1 MQRKLASWKS
11 NNISL
16 AGRITLCKSALSTI
30 PLYPMQST
38 ILPKG
43 ICMEIEKICRRFI
56 WGMKEGRGKTHLL
69 NWRTLCRPKVEG
81 GLGLRRMQ
89 DMNKAFTMKLTWG
102 ILNNNSSLWVEFLKA
117 KYAKTQTQITEV
129 QATSRD
135 SSLWKAICKIWP
147 QVRFWTDNWLDGFGP
162 LINHSIQEVPV
173 NMINLTV
180 ADMAN
185 DGKHR
190 CWDKFARTLPL
201 QLVMILAGCP
211 PPA

>member
-1 MQRKLASWKS
+1 MGG
-11 NNISL
+11 ISE
-16 AGRITLCKSALSTI
+16 GKVCK
-30 PLYPMQST
+30 
-38 ILPKG
+38 
-43 ICMEIEKICRRFI
+43 
-56 WGMKEGRGKTHLL
+56 
-69 NWRTLCRPKVEG
+69 
-81 GLGLRRMQ
+81 
-89 DMNKAFTMKLTWG
+89 
-102 ILNNNSSLWVEFLKA
+102 
-117 KYAKTQTQITEV
+117 KTQTQITEV

-190 CWDKFARTLPL
+190 GAGTNLPARCL
-201 QLVMILAGCP
+201 CNW
-211 PPA
+211 